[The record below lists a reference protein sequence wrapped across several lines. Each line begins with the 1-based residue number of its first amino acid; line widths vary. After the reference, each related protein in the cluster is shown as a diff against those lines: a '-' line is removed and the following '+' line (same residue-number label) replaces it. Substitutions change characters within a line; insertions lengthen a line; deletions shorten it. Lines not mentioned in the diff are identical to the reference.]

1 VAIIFSPVDG
11 AELYGPYQ
19 PLPGH
24 AFLMLHAGEAVAA
37 VEREMVDTVRRV
49 LSELGFTPIAATEVP
64 GTGDFL
70 GKIVDLIRGCG
81 FGVAVYSD
89 QTPPKTLGNIFFEI
103 GLMHLLGKPVQLLI
117 AGTDPTPSDFVRTE
131 WLRFDPNDKDKSAAA
146 LRTSFEKIEELAE
159 FYFKQGEVGL
169 DADVIDY
176 ELTLERFKQAVLIA
190 NHLGARRRI
199 SEIVD
204 RLRRST
210 ADASM
215 TAHRQRLRETSS
227 QFLKF
232 LPR

>member
-1 VAIIFSPVDG
+1 MAPSFTARTSLSRDTPFSCCTLAKPS
-11 AELYGPYQ
+11 
-19 PLPGH
+19 PLSSG
-24 AFLMLHAGEAVAA
+24 
-37 VEREMVDTVRRV
+37 RWW
-49 LSELGFTPIAATEVP
+49 
-64 GTGDFL
+64 
-70 GKIVDLIRGCG
+70 
-81 FGVAVYSD
+81 
-89 QTPPKTLGNIFFEI
+89 
-103 GLMHLLGKPVQLLI
+103 LI